1 MMCLLTETNMLC
13 YVKSAPSLFLLGY
26 ILSVIDRKEG
36 IEVCCSKG

>member
-26 ILSVIDRKEG
+26 ILSAIGRKEEM
-36 IEVCCSKG
+36 EVCCFKG